1 MNKNNPSK
9 PVTVQISSQQPV
21 KLNRTFS
28 KQAHHFIQST
38 PPEEVRSERL
48 ATLRSGTVRI
58 PIGSLFLEGEL
69 SIPEDARGLVLF
81 VHGSGSSRFSLRNQ
95 FVARVLRET
104 GSATLLFDLFTKDE
118 ELLDERS
125 GELRFNIE
133 FLAKRLIEVTHWV
146 LSQVPPHS
154 LKLGFFGASTGGA
167 ASLVAAAVLE
177 KQIAAVVSR
186 GGRPDLAMKALPY
199 VQSPTLLIVGGNDDV
214 VLELNKQAFK
224 NLRCEKDFVIITDAT
239 HLFEEPGTL
248 EQVAKSAAG
257 WFQEHWVHT
266 DITKFR
272 DRREGGVLLADK
284 LTHYAKSS
292 DTIVLGLPRGGV
304 PVAYEV
310 AKKLDLPLDVFVVR
324 KLGLPSHPEL
334 AMGAIATGNVRVLN
348 QEVVQYLAIPDTV
361 LDAVTAKEKEEL
373 QRRELAYRGHN
384 KAPKIKG
391 KTVILVDDGVATG
404 SSMQAAV
411 RALRQQSPK
420 RIIIAV
426 PTASPC
432 SCHELGKEADEVI
445 ALIKP
450 IDFQA
455 VGQYYEE
462 FSQTTDQEVIDLLK
476 MKIESHK

>member
-1 MNKNNPSK
+1 M
-9 PVTVQISSQQPV
+9 
-21 KLNRTFS
+21 
-28 KQAHHFIQST
+28 
-38 PPEEVRSERL
+38 
-48 ATLRSGTVRI
+48 
-58 PIGSLFLEGEL
+58 
-69 SIPEDARGLVLF
+69 
-81 VHGSGSSRFSLRNQ
+81 
-95 FVARVLRET
+95 
-104 GSATLLFDLFTKDE
+104 
-118 ELLDERS
+118 
-125 GELRFNIE
+125 
-133 FLAKRLIEVTHWV
+133 
-146 LSQVPPHS
+146 
-154 LKLGFFGASTGGA
+154 
-167 ASLVAAAVLE
+167 
-177 KQIAAVVSR
+177 
-186 GGRPDLAMKALPY
+186 
-199 VQSPTLLIVGGNDDV
+199 
-214 VLELNKQAFK
+214 
-224 NLRCEKDFVIITDAT
+224 
-239 HLFEEPGTL
+239 
-248 EQVAKSAAG
+248 
-257 WFQEHWVHT
+257 
-266 DITKFR
+266 TKFR